1 MKIKALILVAMISG
15 SLAAYGQSGKNIVA
29 NEPINEQ
36 QLNDFKWSVREASDA
51 QGRSLAD
58 FSKNSYV
65 NLQFKDGQLAVFNGC
80 NNFSTS
86 YQLDSQGLNISFGR
100 VAGTMMSCAPE
111 LMAKDEAIKKVINNN
126 KLHLE
131 FTKKDDGKL
140 NLRMENQ
147 QGDYLVLDFKQ
158 PEIVFWE
165 ISNETKLC
173 RSNEKSCP
181 LVREITYDDLGNE
194 TKIGEWKTFHETVIQ
209 GWQFNPKERQILRL
223 KFYEQKLSGFC
234 GSALPQI
241 ILDKIVE
248 REIIK

>member
-1 MKIKALILVAMISG
+1 MLRDVHWLIFL
-15 SLAAYGQSGKNIVA
+15 
-29 NEPINEQ
+29 
-36 QLNDFKWSVREASDA
+36 
-51 QGRSLAD
+51 
-58 FSKNSYV
+58 KNSYV
-65 NLQFKDGQLAVFNGC
+65 NLQFKNGQLAVFNGC

-126 KLHLE
+126 KLHLG

-140 NLRMENQ
+140 NLKMVNQ

-158 PEIVFWE
+158 PEIVIWE

-181 LVREITYDDLGNE
+181 LVREITYDDQGNKIKKGKWTTLWQDNILGWE
-194 TKIGEWKTFHETVIQ
+194 
-209 GWQFNPKERQILRL
+209 FNPKERQVLRL

-241 ILDKIVE
+241 ILDKIIE

>member
-1 MKIKALILVAMISG
+1 MKIKSLILVTMISG

-100 VAGTMMSCAPE
+100 VAGSMMSCAPE

-126 KLHLE
+126 NLHLG

-140 NLRMENQ
+140 NLKMVNQ

-181 LVREITYDDLGNE
+181 LVREITYDDQGN
-194 TKIGEWKTFHETVIQ
+194 KIKKASGRLCGKTTFWDGNLI
-209 GWQFNPKERQILRL
+209 PKKDR
-223 KFYEQKLSGFC
+223 YY
-234 GSALPQI
+234 
-241 ILDKIVE
+241 D
-248 REIIK
+248 